1 MNDIVRLIWRSRV
14 DSENRCF
21 LTSPRTGFDARINLI
36 SRFSRW
42 FSKARSRVNIYFI
55 SVSAVPSISL
65 SLFRFSF
72 FYIYISKWEF
82 NVLRFTINRRGVV
95 LNFRNDYY
103 VLMDRV
109 LGTRDTWIFNPSF
122 SIVDIH
128 FPCRFRR

>member
-21 LTSPRTGFDARINLI
+21 LISPRTGFDARINLI

-55 SVSAVPSISL
+55 SVSAVPSNL

-128 FPCRFRR
+128 FPCRFPR